1 MGTTDSLTETMT
13 ETGGGEFA
21 IGVWLRSIGDQVV
34 VFDDGTL
41 TIRVRLDD
49 EGYALRFEDD
59 ENDIRV
65 YLNEAYTGW
74 VYLVVVR
81 DGNSLIVYENG
92 SLTNTANLSD
102 ANDSYGGA
110 VTLLAQCCQFSDL
123 RIVSNAPDLESIL
136 YMYRD
141 MAEHN
146 GDSTCPIW

>member
-1 MGTTDSLTETMT
+1 M
-13 ETGGGEFA
+13 
-21 IGVWLRSIGDQVV
+21 
-34 VFDDGTL
+34 
-41 TIRVRLDD
+41 
-49 EGYALRFEDD
+49 
-59 ENDIRV
+59 
-65 YLNEAYTGW
+65 
-74 VYLVVVR
+74 YLVVVR

-110 VTLLAQCCQFSDL
+110 VTLLAQGCQFSDL